1 LTYSLVRVVRERAGV
16 RVLVDQRKCNFSREM
31 RLNSPARFKQLFTES
46 PSVNRGAVKFFAAP
60 NDLKLPR
67 LGISIGRR
75 VGTAPRRNLI
85 KRRLREAF
93 RLMQHDW
100 PAGYDVVVVVRPHEP
115 LPLAEYQR
123 AMSGAMVKLVQPQR
137 S

>member
-1 LTYSLVRVVRERAGV
+1 
-16 RVLVDQRKCNFSREM
+16 M
-31 RLNSPARFKQLFTES
+31 RLNEERRFKQIFDERN
-46 PSVNRGAVKFFAAP
+46 SVTRGAIKLFAAP
-60 NDLKLPR
+60 NEINKPR

-75 VGTAPRRNLI
+75 VGSAPKRNLI

-100 PAGYDVVVVVRPHEP
+100 PAGYDLVIVVRPHDP

-123 AMSGAMVKLVQPQR
+123 AMSGAMVKLVQPKQ
-137 S
+137 